1 MKSKIDMLWCFSL
14 MTIGIATIIPAG
26 SNIIGIELPDLAVR
40 IVGIVE
46 LIALPVLAC
55 STVKKLK
62 K

>member
-14 MTIGIATIIPAG
+14 MIIGIATIILAG

>member
-14 MTIGIATIIPAG
+14 ITIGIATIILAG